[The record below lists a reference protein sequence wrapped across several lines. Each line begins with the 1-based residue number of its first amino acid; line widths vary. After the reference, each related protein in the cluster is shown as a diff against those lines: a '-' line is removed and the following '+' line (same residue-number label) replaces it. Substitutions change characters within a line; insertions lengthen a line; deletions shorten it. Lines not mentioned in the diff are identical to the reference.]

1 MSSTSESLHQAAR
14 QVLVGGVNSPV
25 RAFNSVGG
33 SPKYYVKGQG
43 AWLEDCDGEKYVDY
57 VGAWGPA
64 IVGHA
69 HPDVTAALTEQLQN
83 GLSFGG
89 PSETETMLAEM
100 VVSRLKS
107 AEKVRMVNSGTEAA
121 MSALRLARAHTS
133 RERIVKFEG
142 CYHGHADSLLVKA
155 GSGALTLG
163 IPTSPGVPNG
173 LAELTTTLR
182 YNYIEGLESAFTDL
196 GNDIAAV
203 IVEPVAGNM
212 SCVPPRAGFLERLRE
227 LCRDSGSVLIFDEV
241 MTGFRVHSGCAEAL
255 YGVTPDL
262 TILGKVIGGGMP
274 VGAIAGPVSLMDQ
287 FAPNGSVY
295 QAGTLSGNPLAMVC
309 GIETLRLT
317 TADGFYERLSEVTTH
332 LCSELEKLANRHN
345 VDFATNH
352 VCGMFGMFF
361 TASDSVNNF
370 DSVMASDTDRFR
382 KFFHLMLEGG
392 VNLAPSAFE
401 SGFISSA
408 HDEHAI
414 DSTLNAANNA
424 FAKLG
429 AS

>member
-1 MSSTSESLHQAAR
+1 
-14 QVLVGGVNSPV
+14 
-25 RAFNSVGG
+25 
-33 SPKYYVKGQG
+33 
-43 AWLEDCDGEKYVDY
+43 
-57 VGAWGPA
+57 
-64 IVGHA
+64 
-69 HPDVTAALTEQLQN
+69 
-83 GLSFGG
+83 
-89 PSETETMLAEM
+89 
-100 VVSRLKS
+100 
-107 AEKVRMVNSGTEAA
+107 
-121 MSALRLARAHTS
+121 
-133 RERIVKFEG
+133 
-142 CYHGHADSLLVKA
+142 
-155 GSGALTLG
+155 
-163 IPTSPGVPNG
+163 
-173 LAELTTTLR
+173 
-182 YNYIEGLESAFTDL
+182 
-196 GNDIAAV
+196 
-203 IVEPVAGNM
+203 
-212 SCVPPRAGFLERLRE
+212 
-227 LCRDSGSVLIFDEV
+227 
-241 MTGFRVHSGCAEAL
+241 
-255 YGVTPDL
+255 
-262 TILGKVIGGGMP
+262 
-274 VGAIAGPVSLMDQ
+274 MDQ